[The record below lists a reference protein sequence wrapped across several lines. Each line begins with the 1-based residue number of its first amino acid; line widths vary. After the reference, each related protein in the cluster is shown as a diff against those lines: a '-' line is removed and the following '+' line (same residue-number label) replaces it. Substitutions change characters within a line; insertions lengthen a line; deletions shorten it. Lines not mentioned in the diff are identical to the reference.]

1 MKNITQQDTIIV
13 GGAALLFV
21 LVALFTPI
29 GAAFLTVI
37 GIIAFVIYKTTQP
50 KNS

>member
-1 MKNITQQDTIIV
+1 MTQQEVLVV

-29 GAAFLTVI
+29 GAAFLALI
-37 GIIAFVIYKTTQP
+37 GILTFIIYKWKQ